1 MVSQSATW
9 KVSTRCAS
17 AFCPTVCPASP
28 LPAPLWCSLASS
40 CAGRNTCW
48 LSMPRLCQLSL
59 THTHKHA
66 RTLRA
71 NCMWN
76 LGICAGCALKISPNA
91 THLFFICANVW
102 PKHKDTNT
110 YIYIYLCAC
119 VCVKCA
125 VFCIARRNRYLAAN
139 SFCQFHVR
147 NYKLRGEYPIWFI
160 LFPFPLPPQSRGVVV
175 WLRRTRKQ
183 PHSHRALLPIVC
195 FWWPWPEKSQLQIIA
210 ASASSSSFCLGE
222 TESKTSASKV
232 RQWYMSTSN
241 YI

>member
-1 MVSQSATW
+1 MVSQSATC

-59 THTHKHA
+59 THTHTHA
-66 RTLRA
+66 YTPGQLYVESGQLRGLRFKNISKCDA
-71 NCMWN
+71 SVLYLRKCLAQTQRYKYVYLYISMW
-76 LGICAGCALKISPNA
+76 
-91 THLFFICANVW
+91 V
-102 PKHKDTNT
+102 
-110 YIYIYLCAC
+110 C

-125 VFCIARRNRYLAAN
+125 VFCIAWRNTYLAAN

-147 NYKLRGEYPIWFI
+147 NYKLRGNI
-160 LFPFPLPPQSRGVVV
+160 PFGSSSSHSLLPPQSRGVVV

-210 ASASSSSFCLGE
+210 ASASSSSYCLGE

-232 RQWYMSTSN
+232 LQWYMSTSN